1 MPGAPPQRRA
11 RVRRRIRG
19 GGAAGGR
26 HGVAP
31 AGCSGNLPA
40 GRPARPRAQRSPGS
54 AAKAEAGGGAAGPSA
69 GPSVVTG
76 TGGLKGWDPSGVQF
90 VAPALH
96 NTGGVRAAALL
107 AALALAGGSSV
118 LVSAKLGAFVHLL
131 AYSAWTGSMLYVTFI
146 AGLTMFKNMER
157 RAFGKL
163 QAKLFPKYF
172 AMHGVCLGAMG
183 VSMWLTPG
191 ALSPKFAVGIGLS
204 LAATL
209 LNSFHVEP
217 NTTRVMLARYD
228 LEQKGTGTAE
238 DKAEI
243 QRLKG
248 AFAKFH
254 GLSSLLNLGT
264 LCYAFAHGWWVLP

>member
-1 MPGAPPQRRA
+1 MPGAPPQCRA
-11 RVRRRIRG
+11 RG
-19 GGAAGGR
+19 GVGAAGGR
-26 HGVAP
+26 QGVAP
-31 AGCSGNLPA
+31 AVGARRDLPV
-40 GRPARPRAQRSPGS
+40 GRAARPRAKRSP
-54 AAKAEAGGGAAGPSA
+54 AAKAAEAGGGGGAAGPSGGTVRVA
-69 GPSVVTG
+69 TG

-96 NTGGVRAAALL
+96 NTGGARAAALL
-107 AALALAGGSSV
+107 TALALAGGSSV

-204 LAATL
+204 LVATL